1 MLFLSNFIQDYEMD
15 KGEDVKPEE
24 QVSKV
29 TKPPCYKIIILGES
43 GVGKCVHNHITYMY
57 VLALNCLKPMYQNIY
72 INNIFFYRKDMP
84 LL

>member
-1 MLFLSNFIQDYEMD
+1 MD

-43 GVGKCVHNHITYMY
+43 GVGKCIHNHITYMY
-57 VLALNCLKPMYQNIY
+57 ALALN
-72 INNIFFYRKDMP
+72 
-84 LL
+84 